1 MAFNEK
7 NLQSVYETLK
17 KEGYT
22 PPEFD
27 VFAKDM
33 RDDENLRGVHDTLM
47 KEGYTPPEFDSFKTD
62 MFGELNQEWDPN
74 SVQGRIRMVA
84 GVDDIVRSTK
94 QSLDKSVEQTDRI
107 AQRSFTDDGRKV
119 QKGVDMFARMNGLQT
134 KPLGLIDPAAS
145 DSEKAGQSE
154 SESKEPERK
163 LNAISPV
170 VNSVRL
176 DENGKP
182 VAEWMLPDGSVTT
195 DFTEADIAET
205 NARKDRLVKEF
216 VSRAKDAGYNP
227 KNPEDIKQ
235 FEIEEQLRRNE
246 ARQADKMHEVADN
259 YRKDFEWDE
268 NEGFFANLGRL
279 AAKSIRASEG
289 VVSDARLDEESDK
302 DLNNLKTE
310 HYILDNALKRRKAGQ
325 LKKSEGIANGF
336 FDMKNNAVNFAHG
349 VKDKLTDPDFYLG
362 GMVSFKTQQR
372 MMELD
377 QKLRN
382 GGNLT
387 GSDLDLAYSVLLNL
401 DAETSSETPH
411 GYRAAQTIVE
421 MAPFMIQMMA
431 NPASGLGKAMVSR
444 FGKSA
449 MKKFGKAALK
459 KHGKLFKAGAVAANV
474 AGDVAEAAVLTNT
487 LQAPRTAA
495 DIMHR
500 YTGDA
505 QRDEKGN
512 LSFDGEHDM
521 SEAIVKGELAGSIE
535 NYTELLGEHFGIIGN
550 WLGGKIV
557 SGAKKIGMGKFID
570 RTADLITNVKSTQ
583 FAKAVSKMEEKAK
596 WNGSFGEMLEEET
609 GILLNSI
616 ITGDNSL
623 SDLTDADQQIDIL
636 LGVGLFGG
644 FVSGMKTGVYGSD
657 RMYRKNM
664 LDRATVSG
672 SMTFGDRW
680 TEVKSRMDDAE
691 NQELRDMVVAF
702 NRDARLGKISK
713 EEANAVNEYALRLQQ
728 YRGENIARA
737 KADNEGAATAEQEKI
752 GSAFDKGYSAES
764 AEDRQR
770 IMHDYDN
777 ARVLAERHVPE
788 FLEAFE
794 QDKESAIRNLPS
806 MYGED
811 QDAIDLANEY
821 VEAACMH
828 DGFLQRSR
836 DMMESA
842 AYEAESGVRQR
853 VHKQSGKIQ
862 GAVTTKGDHVDITDG
877 NIVRYENGAID
888 LKQSDQ
894 LIYAR
899 DTATG
904 KVVQLSPR
912 DIESLDEAIDAGDLM
927 AEARERAAYETALGI
942 SEAVDGIVS
951 GSGQPAMNT
960 PQRYSIDDELEL
972 RTPEGEVV
980 HATVVSALEDGKH
993 QVQIEGSQGTSVMQ
1007 LTPQQISGMQVDG
1020 NAAPVAEATASDSL
1034 AQDANIEGQDPAP
1047 DGESSYL
1054 QRIPRDEEGEPVFEQ
1069 AETPEL
1075 GWDALVEYRN
1085 GDAAKAR
1092 VAVDK
1097 LVEIKGKALEKL
1109 RKQQPKGNTM
1119 KEIIASQD
1127 AIDAEV
1133 ANAQADYDSWQA
1145 IANVPKSREE
1155 AEARAEQERMKVEAE
1170 EEARIEA
1177 ERQAEEQ
1184 RWIERKEKM
1193 DRRLRQTAETVK
1205 ECPEAL
1211 EILENTAP
1219 QDIWEAAS
1227 WVLSVNRLIPRNEGV
1242 LKGFREMT
1250 GYKSGEQRKMVGLFA
1265 KTENGGTTLE
1275 RLAEDAMQSVC
1286 EEHGIPYDNSS
1297 ALNALLDVLQ
1307 SCGTLGDIRSYIENN
1322 RIDQAMRYYEQWRS
1336 QMEWTPEEEAEYE
1349 DHLFRQEYGCSREDY
1364 EREYEMWN
1372 EYMRDNLGDID
1383 SDFDVNEFYGNIADE
1398 IAGSVPATNTI
1409 ENGNRQRETSP
1420 GEPGGDGTVPGD
1432 GSQGAGALS
1441 GGGGELLQPQASVHA
1456 PGAGADVAGS
1466 GVHEENGDGVAVP
1479 PQAVSSESSGG
1490 ELTGQKGNNVN
1501 LFGYFGGSLQELI
1514 NRAKESASGL
1524 VKKII
1529 APVSERLRADLS
1541 SKGVDVDDSYKHVI
1555 DNNAIRH
1562 ALKNHGGK
1570 SEEKRGQI
1578 PITDEDFGRLEDI
1591 VSNYDRIDVESG
1603 KRGNDNIIY
1612 SKSYEDGTTIFV
1624 EEKRVG
1630 RKELAAVTMW
1640 KKKNPTRTDANRT
1653 EATPISDLS
1662 GISDG
1667 KDNTLSSDKQE
1678 DREESSVVESSETEN
1693 GVETPEPG
1701 QILTPQN
1708 SGEARQD
1715 AEQVKK
1721 LTPLETGE
1729 TPQVSGETLLHSGEE
1744 KIQARRDAGKTI
1756 EDFGE
1761 KIAGARKDALK
1772 EVAKSVENVTVQSL
1786 IELPLGKAFKRP
1798 NLKKMVDAG
1807 ILSSE
1812 DALLGEAVME
1822 ALVYGRKKPVLTRKK
1837 SSHRDVAEWAD
1848 QTYAGIRLLG
1858 DVLSGDAARRDK
1870 ALEEYRAGL
1879 KAKQALTDEYIEKLR
1894 GWNPGRTFGNSKEV
1908 PDMVAVFGE
1917 IFSALNHQPG
1927 DKLDLPLSVM
1937 KLSDD
1942 GQSYIVSGSG
1952 KQGALWFSGYHGT
1965 LHGAVDTMILA
1976 ARLKRGDMDVELPES
1991 QFRIKG
1997 IGIRHSEP
2005 TGRYTVGY
2013 LGGRNGFDYKEKT
2026 FDDEQSAAAFAKE
2039 KEGVV
2044 KPEVRYLNEYD
2055 GYRVSVTNPLTGK
2068 SHEIGETFGTRA
2080 EASAWLD
2087 EMHDE
2092 ANSRALEAIGTE
2104 MGQKRRGRE
2113 HFYISSTWSTRRKGM
2128 LFSVM
2133 EDRKDIPWPVIKDFD
2148 SRAEAESW
2156 LKENKERLEAL
2167 RKERKERERNIVYF
2181 NNDESRVGKDW
2192 RQGRDAD
2199 AEMFTEAF
2207 GFRGVQ
2213 FGNWTNDRDRQEA
2226 LNQAYDSLMD
2236 MATFLGLSPRALSLD
2251 GELGLAFGA
2260 RGSGSALAHYE
2271 PGEVVINLTKTRGAG
2286 SLGHEWFHALDNF
2299 MSRSNGVALGMTTKG
2314 HGLDGMNPSVRAAFE
2329 SLVKG
2334 IVNSEYGKRS
2344 RARGEYWGREE
2355 EMAARLFETWV
2366 NSELSKKGEHSPFL
2380 VGGLK
2385 IDSIRKF
2392 QLWNYLEY
2400 EMQESVKADREGREP
2415 QLMSKEEF
2423 NELPESLKGY
2433 PYPTERELGEFAPL
2447 LETLFNALSSRESEA
2462 GSLAGEASAGY
2473 HVNDRNGRYPR
2484 KGQTAAGMSLF
2495 DWADRNERSHRDAD
2509 ARDEEL
2515 IASEETN
2522 ASIDVFVE
2530 DYRDYLDRSEAL
2542 EREISELPEGSE
2554 ERVESEELLDHE
2566 EVRII
2571 EARGMLHERLR
2582 DFYVRNN
2589 TPEDADRIARD
2600 MLARV
2605 MAEVEVRR
2613 NRTQILRDI
2622 LDGGTDAGVETPE
2635 HDQILTRQEERGEL
2649 EASQGDVAAVP
2660 EQTQGSVRTA
2670 GGGIRYEAV
2679 GHLPD
2684 AQAGEFAYV
2693 ERQFSR
2699 SGEFLF
2705 MGADKIRDRGDVAY
2719 LFRSLENY
2727 SIEHVFAV
2735 LVKDGRAKVVHIGMG
2750 GPTASYAYLGA
2761 VRAAYDA
2768 FGADKIYLVHNHPS
2782 GNLIA
2787 SPQDQKL
2794 MASIEKAFGG
2804 KADSEGVIMDT
2815 TSGRYSTFHG
2825 SGRAEEHVRPQTG
2838 EESDAEVLRFDR
2850 QNSGTEVAELSKIRN
2865 SRDVSEFLTSLRLGD
2880 RSKVSY
2886 LVLSNSNHI
2895 IGNFHTDY
2903 SDMSGGLAEE
2913 IASTAVKYGG
2923 NRVVVY
2929 GNVPLTRSQMLKDN
2943 VKALSLDGV
2952 QVLDV
2957 MDMTDGIHRSAMDEG
2972 MMREPDSDYSS
2983 ASRIEAEE
2991 DVRFRL
2997 GSSAASF
3004 DERLNRAVAEKG
3016 TVMPGL
3022 NDAEVTVVDVPRH
3035 EYEGDRIL
3043 SQAVDAAAQ
3052 RYAGRVLHYNN
3063 HGAEFDYEIKPQS
3076 LKYAA
3081 NHAQKSENI
3090 GVHAAVMNHLDAV
3103 IRESIEV
3110 MEHADVHKTS
3120 GKRSEENG
3128 YNPDSLMHRFVGAVN
3143 ISGQT
3148 YRVISTLKEYA
3159 GDKLN
3164 RHHTYE
3170 VIKIEVLDAETP
3182 STSNGT
3188 TTRDESQVE
3197 VAKILKDCE
3206 IHNKSGEKIL
3216 RESALADSGVEPE
3229 GMEREGSGEISDD
3242 DLSFHNDPW
3251 SRAWG
3256 ESIRTAK
3263 KRKEYAARYRGY
3275 MRARVREL
3283 AKILHLDNV
3292 ELLEDGSSLSGNK
3305 ASAKGFFSTRD
3316 GKITVIL
3323 SNNISTEDIEQTLLH
3338 EAVAHYGL
3346 RKLFGEH
3353 FSVFL
3358 RNVYANAEADV
3369 RQRINALMAKN
3380 VWDVDLAT
3388 EEYLASLAE
3397 RIDFEHDS
3405 VFSEWW
3411 RKVKSLFIDMLHKIG
3426 LKDFTGVTLSDNE
3439 LRYILWSSYQNLKDP
3454 GSREPIFGAA
3464 RDVAMQDSLKV
3475 GNYAEHQTLTDDA
3488 AADAMALYDVNE
3500 RFNEHLEKLGSG
3512 EVRNGEL
3519 NLGQPGAILRSAG
3532 IDGVRISLQWNVL
3545 QKKMNPSYV
3554 HNHPFTIE
3562 DVKNLP
3568 LAINNPIAIFE
3579 SKGHGDFNI
3588 LVNLEK
3594 DGKNF
3599 VVSLEAKRKSVRGGE
3614 IVVDDIVTLYPKEVK
3629 GIINWINTGLGKVYD
3644 KEKTLEWLRTC
3655 ETHNRHSAIQELDD
3669 AAKIVENFENP
3680 KTDVHNDNNSEDEGV
3695 LLRPG
3700 APSYSPRDRAIARDA
3715 YNSICA
3721 SGGYQFREAMQDSM
3735 LGLKTLYQSILGK
3748 DTRIEDVAGFEN
3760 AYLFENRVSSMNATH
3775 QYAYFHTYMKPLLDA
3790 IYDITGKSD
3799 EERRILTDYLMAKHG
3814 LERNAHMR
3822 AEAQAKGERTDRDF
3836 AGLTGLTGK
3845 QSWRTAGRTISPRC
3859 ATDRGTSRRTT
3870 AQRPPQILRPIL
3882 PIRQRQCIVRRISL

>member
-1 MAFNEK
+1 
-7 NLQSVYETLK
+7 
-17 KEGYT
+17 
-22 PPEFD
+22 
-27 VFAKDM
+27 
-33 RDDENLRGVHDTLM
+33 
-47 KEGYTPPEFDSFKTD
+47 
-62 MFGELNQEWDPN
+62 
-74 SVQGRIRMVA
+74 
-84 GVDDIVRSTK
+84 
-94 QSLDKSVEQTDRI
+94 
-107 AQRSFTDDGRKV
+107 
-119 QKGVDMFARMNGLQT
+119 
-134 KPLGLIDPAAS
+134 
-145 DSEKAGQSE
+145 
-154 SESKEPERK
+154 
-163 LNAISPV
+163 
-170 VNSVRL
+170 
-176 DENGKP
+176 
-182 VAEWMLPDGSVTT
+182 
-195 DFTEADIAET
+195 
-205 NARKDRLVKEF
+205 
-216 VSRAKDAGYNP
+216 
-227 KNPEDIKQ
+227 
-235 FEIEEQLRRNE
+235 
-246 ARQADKMHEVADN
+246 
-259 YRKDFEWDE
+259 
-268 NEGFFANLGRL
+268 
-279 AAKSIRASEG
+279 
-289 VVSDARLDEESDK
+289 
-302 DLNNLKTE
+302 
-310 HYILDNALKRRKAGQ
+310 
-325 LKKSEGIANGF
+325 
-336 FDMKNNAVNFAHG
+336 
-349 VKDKLTDPDFYLG
+349 
-362 GMVSFKTQQR
+362 
-372 MMELD
+372 
-377 QKLRN
+377 
-382 GGNLT
+382 
-387 GSDLDLAYSVLLNL
+387 
-401 DAETSSETPH
+401 
-411 GYRAAQTIVE
+411 
-421 MAPFMIQMMA
+421 
-431 NPASGLGKAMVSR
+431 
-444 FGKSA
+444 
-449 MKKFGKAALK
+449 
-459 KHGKLFKAGAVAANV
+459 
-474 AGDVAEAAVLTNT
+474 
-487 LQAPRTAA
+487 
-495 DIMHR
+495 
-500 YTGDA
+500 
-505 QRDEKGN
+505 
-512 LSFDGEHDM
+512 
-521 SEAIVKGELAGSIE
+521 
-535 NYTELLGEHFGIIGN
+535 
-550 WLGGKIV
+550 
-557 SGAKKIGMGKFID
+557 
-570 RTADLITNVKSTQ
+570 
-583 FAKAVSKMEEKAK
+583 
-596 WNGSFGEMLEEET
+596 
-609 GILLNSI
+609 
-616 ITGDNSL
+616 
-623 SDLTDADQQIDIL
+623 
-636 LGVGLFGG
+636 
-644 FVSGMKTGVYGSD
+644 
-657 RMYRKNM
+657 
-664 LDRATVSG
+664 
-672 SMTFGDRW
+672 
-680 TEVKSRMDDAE
+680 
-691 NQELRDMVVAF
+691 
-702 NRDARLGKISK
+702 
-713 EEANAVNEYALRLQQ
+713 
-728 YRGENIARA
+728 
-737 KADNEGAATAEQEKI
+737 
-752 GSAFDKGYSAES
+752 
-764 AEDRQR
+764 
-770 IMHDYDN
+770 
-777 ARVLAERHVPE
+777 
-788 FLEAFE
+788 
-794 QDKESAIRNLPS
+794 
-806 MYGED
+806 
-811 QDAIDLANEY
+811 
-821 VEAACMH
+821 
-828 DGFLQRSR
+828 
-836 DMMESA
+836 
-842 AYEAESGVRQR
+842 
-853 VHKQSGKIQ
+853 
-862 GAVTTKGDHVDITDG
+862 
-877 NIVRYENGAID
+877 
-888 LKQSDQ
+888 
-894 LIYAR
+894 
-899 DTATG
+899 
-904 KVVQLSPR
+904 
-912 DIESLDEAIDAGDLM
+912 
-927 AEARERAAYETALGI
+927 
-942 SEAVDGIVS
+942 
-951 GSGQPAMNT
+951 
-960 PQRYSIDDELEL
+960 
-972 RTPEGEVV
+972 
-980 HATVVSALEDGKH
+980 
-993 QVQIEGSQGTSVMQ
+993 
-1007 LTPQQISGMQVDG
+1007 
-1020 NAAPVAEATASDSL
+1020 
-1034 AQDANIEGQDPAP
+1034 
-1047 DGESSYL
+1047 
-1054 QRIPRDEEGEPVFEQ
+1054 
-1069 AETPEL
+1069 
-1075 GWDALVEYRN
+1075 
-1085 GDAAKAR
+1085 
-1092 VAVDK
+1092 
-1097 LVEIKGKALEKL
+1097 
-1109 RKQQPKGNTM
+1109 
-1119 KEIIASQD
+1119 
-1127 AIDAEV
+1127 
-1133 ANAQADYDSWQA
+1133 
-1145 IANVPKSREE
+1145 
-1155 AEARAEQERMKVEAE
+1155 
-1170 EEARIEA
+1170 
-1177 ERQAEEQ
+1177 
-1184 RWIERKEKM
+1184 
-1193 DRRLRQTAETVK
+1193 
-1205 ECPEAL
+1205 
-1211 EILENTAP
+1211 
-1219 QDIWEAAS
+1219 
-1227 WVLSVNRLIPRNEGV
+1227 
-1242 LKGFREMT
+1242 
-1250 GYKSGEQRKMVGLFA
+1250 
-1265 KTENGGTTLE
+1265 
-1275 RLAEDAMQSVC
+1275 
-1286 EEHGIPYDNSS
+1286 
-1297 ALNALLDVLQ
+1297 
-1307 SCGTLGDIRSYIENN
+1307 
-1322 RIDQAMRYYEQWRS
+1322 
-1336 QMEWTPEEEAEYE
+1336 
-1349 DHLFRQEYGCSREDY
+1349 
-1364 EREYEMWN
+1364 
-1372 EYMRDNLGDID
+1372 
-1383 SDFDVNEFYGNIADE
+1383 
-1398 IAGSVPATNTI
+1398 
-1409 ENGNRQRETSP
+1409 
-1420 GEPGGDGTVPGD
+1420 
-1432 GSQGAGALS
+1432 
-1441 GGGGELLQPQASVHA
+1441 
-1456 PGAGADVAGS
+1456 
-1466 GVHEENGDGVAVP
+1466 
-1479 PQAVSSESSGG
+1479 
-1490 ELTGQKGNNVN
+1490 
-1501 LFGYFGGSLQELI
+1501 
-1514 NRAKESASGL
+1514 
-1524 VKKII
+1524 
-1529 APVSERLRADLS
+1529 
-1541 SKGVDVDDSYKHVI
+1541 
-1555 DNNAIRH
+1555 
-1562 ALKNHGGK
+1562 
-1570 SEEKRGQI
+1570 
-1578 PITDEDFGRLEDI
+1578 
-1591 VSNYDRIDVESG
+1591 
-1603 KRGNDNIIY
+1603 
-1612 SKSYEDGTTIFV
+1612 
-1624 EEKRVG
+1624 
-1630 RKELAAVTMW
+1630 
-1640 KKKNPTRTDANRT
+1640 
-1653 EATPISDLS
+1653 
-1662 GISDG
+1662 
-1667 KDNTLSSDKQE
+1667 
-1678 DREESSVVESSETEN
+1678 
-1693 GVETPEPG
+1693 
-1701 QILTPQN
+1701 
-1708 SGEARQD
+1708 
-1715 AEQVKK
+1715 
-1721 LTPLETGE
+1721 
-1729 TPQVSGETLLHSGEE
+1729 
-1744 KIQARRDAGKTI
+1744 
-1756 EDFGE
+1756 
-1761 KIAGARKDALK
+1761 
-1772 EVAKSVENVTVQSL
+1772 
-1786 IELPLGKAFKRP
+1786 
-1798 NLKKMVDAG
+1798 
-1807 ILSSE
+1807 
-1812 DALLGEAVME
+1812 
-1822 ALVYGRKKPVLTRKK
+1822 
-1837 SSHRDVAEWAD
+1837 
-1848 QTYAGIRLLG
+1848 
-1858 DVLSGDAARRDK
+1858 
-1870 ALEEYRAGL
+1870 
-1879 KAKQALTDEYIEKLR
+1879 
-1894 GWNPGRTFGNSKEV
+1894 
-1908 PDMVAVFGE
+1908 MVAVFGE

-1965 LHGAVDTMILA
+1965 LQGAVDTMILA
-1976 ARLKRGDMDVELPES
+1976 ARLKRGDMDVELPEC

-2026 FDDEQSAAAFAKE
+2026 FDDEQSASEFAKA

-2080 EASAWLD
+2080 DASAWLD

-2104 MGQKRRGRE
+2104 MGQKRGGRE

-2236 MATFLGLSPRALSLD
+2236 MAAFLGLSPRALSLD

-2329 SLVKG
+2329 SLVKV

-2522 ASIDVFVE
+2522 ASIDGFVE

-2542 EREISELPEGSE
+2542 EREISELTEGSE
-2554 ERVESEELLDHE
+2554 ERVEAEELLDHE

-2589 TPEDADRIARD
+2589 TPEDAERIARD

-2613 NRTQILRDI
+2613 NRAQILRDI

-2649 EASQGDVAAVP
+2649 EASGQELEESAASQGEEAAAP

-2705 MGADKIRDRGDVAY
+2705 TGADKIRDRGDVAY

-2850 QNSGTEVAELSKIRN
+2850 QNSGTEVAELSKIKS

-2983 ASRIEAEE
+2983 VSRTEAEG

-3103 IRESIEV
+3103 IQESIEV

-3316 GKITVIL
+3316 GKIIVIL

-3380 VWDVDLAT
+3380 GWDVDLAT

-3475 GNYAEHQTLTDDA
+3475 GNYAEHETLTDDA
-3488 AADAMALYDVNE
+3488 AADAKALYDVNERFNERLETQINGTLPSGYVYKMGRPGMILRSTGIADLPIELRAQRLIDKATKFGHDFQLSEVKDLPMALQNPVAVFAYGDASKAQNIVLQLRSNNKNFIVGLSINPTVGGKKLEINSIRNVFPKDNVEWVKWITDGKLLYVDKEKIQPILSQLQTIPADVARIGLDLDDAAKIVENFENPKTDAHNDNNLKDTVSDAMALYDVNE

-3680 KTDVHNDNNSEDEGV
+3680 KTDAHNDNNSEDEGV

-3775 QYAYFHTYMKPLLDA
+3775 QYAYFHIYMKPLLDA

-3845 QSWRTAGRTISPRC
+3845 QSWRDAEAEAQKMVDDYEAAHDTTALWERINKANKAILEQLYNGGLLGKSTYEKIRDMYDYYIPLRGWEETTSDEVYGYLASGDSIHGGDTLKRAEGRGSKADDPIATMAAMADSAIRQSHRNQMKQRFLNFVLNNPSDLVSASQVWMEYDAAKDEWKAVWCDDVLPTDTAEEAERKIADWETHMEGLRKKDPARYKRGREAADMPYKVVKDNLREHQVLVKRNGQTYVLTINGNPRAAQALNGLTNPDVEQGGIVSNILDGVQKVNRQLSAFYTTRNPDFVVSNFLRDFLYSNMMTWVKEDKRYAIAFHKNYAKETNPYIMRVLFGKWQNGKLDMNNYKERLFQEFMMNGGETGYTAIRDVETHKKNIAREINKHGRDMKSRGLWLWDGLGTQFDLLNRSVENCARFAAFMTSRQMGRSLDRSIHDAKEVSVNFNKKGSGGKMVNATGQTLMGKLGAYAGGGGRLLYVFWNAGVQGMTNIARAAKQNPRKFTAGASVMFTLGCLVPLLAGGSGDDDDANAYYNLPEYVRRSNICFRLGDKQWGVIPLPIEFRAIYGLGELAYGVMSGNERYSDKELASQIGSQISQIMPIDVLEGGGGITPWIPSAFKPFTEAYILNKGWIGLPIYKDTPFNKSDPEWTKAYKSANRQLVSLTRWLNEVSGGDDYKKGLIDINPAKIEYMLNGTFGGAVSFPSKLLKTGETIFGERDFEWKNMPLANCVVKAGDER
-3859 ATDRGTSRRTT
+3859 T
-3870 AQRPPQILRPIL
+3870 AQRKLKNEYYKYNKEYEETKRLIGKYTKEASRGVVEYAEKVAFFEDSPEYLRYVIHDYFKSAIKAYNDAVETETDPETK
-3882 PIRQRQCIVRRISL
+3882 RQLEEEMYSLMRQSVEATRNPKEFLKESE